1 MEEKIEKRK
10 KRISKKIGSWLEKK
24 ENRLFLGVLI
34 FAFAVRLYFF
44 FQTLDQ
50 AVWWDAGDYLSQAK
64 YIGGLIKFDYIFN
77 PRRPFFLAVL
87 WGTLFRLGFGETM
100 LRITELL
107 FSIFGILGIYLIGK
121 KMFNYKVGLI
131 SSFLLAIFWQHLFF
145 SFRLMTEIPTLTFFL
160 FAMYFFWRGYVKK
173 EKPKKFLPLFG
184 LFLGLSLL
192 TRGGTLMMGLSLFL
206 FLITTDKLKFLKNK
220 YLWIAGIIVALIMST
235 FFIFVYFQSG
245 GNPVKQYVGIGEGRF
260 SAKKSMGL
268 PGILTYSGFFPEY
281 LGWALLIPFLLGLLI
296 FLSDIFIRL
305 DMVWKNNPILKKN
318 LFLFFWLIVP
328 FLFHSIVIGHME
340 PRYLIMAFPPFFII
354 LSKGLIKIGKEAEKH
369 QKSLGIILIIS
380 VLILG
385 SFYQLS
391 QAKAV
396 IQNKKESYMEVKKA
410 GLWIKENSSPG
421 DIVLSMSIFQN
432 MYYSERKTYRIPQ
445 NQTEFHRIV
454 KDLKPEYYV
463 VSIFENHPSWSYS
476 YPEETPSLFPVK
488 VYKKQNQ
495 PVLIIYKFLYNGNS
509 SSESF

>member
-10 KRISKKIGSWLEKK
+10 SRILEKFNRWLEKEGNK
-24 ENRLFLGVLI
+24 LFLGI
-34 FAFAVRLYFF
+34 FIFSIIVRLYFF

-64 YIGGLIKFDYIFN
+64 YIGGLIKFEYIFN

-107 FSIFGILGIYLIGK
+107 FSIFGILGMYLIGK

-173 EKPKKFLPLFG
+173 EKPKIILPLFG

-220 YLWIAGIIVALIMST
+220 YLWISGLIFALVMST
-235 FFIFVYFQSG
+235 FFIFIYFQSG

-260 SAKKSMGL
+260 SARKAMGL

-305 DMVWKNNPILKKN
+305 DLIWKDNLKLKKN
-318 LFLFFWLIVP
+318 LFLFFWIIVP

-354 LSKGLIKIGKEAEKH
+354 LSQGLLKIKDIAEKYQKQLGLI
-369 QKSLGIILIIS
+369 LIVLI
-380 VLILG
+380 LILG
-385 SFYQLS
+385 SFYQLNRAS
-391 QAKAV
+391 SI
-396 IQNKKESYMEVKKA
+396 IQNKKESYMEVKRA

-421 DIVLSMSIFQN
+421 DVILSMSIFQN
-432 MYYSERKTYRIPQ
+432 MYYSERKTLRIPQ
-445 NQTEFHRIV
+445 NQTEFHEMV
-454 KDLKPEYYV
+454 DELKPEYYV
-463 VSIFENHPSWSYS
+463 VSIFENHPSWTYS

-488 VYKKQNQ
+488 VYKKQNK
-495 PVLIIYKFLYNGNS
+495 PVLIIYKFLYN